1 MRSPLDGITILDLT
15 IWQNGPWGTVMLSD
29 MGANVIKI
37 ENPIDGDPGRNVGML
52 GPSPAAINSYF
63 ETMNRNKRS
72 MTLNLKCTEGREIF
86 MTMAKKADVITQNF
100 RVGVVDRLGIGY
112 EAIKEINPKIIY
124 ASSSGLGDEGP
135 DARDGIFDILGQA
148 RGGFMWMTSLADPEV
163 RYRVAGG
170 MADQTGAIIL
180 AYAVMSAVVAR
191 ERFGV
196 GQHVQVSQ
204 LGGQLIIQALA
215 LNGFLLNGSV
225 RAMGDRKSATNPLFS
240 IYRCGDE
247 KWIALGC
254 IQSDRYWPQLVAG
267 LDAPEL
273 MEDPRF
279 TDHATR
285 YQNYRPLID
294 KLDEIFATR
303 TRDEW
308 VKELKPRGVNI
319 GPVQTYE
326 DLPNDP
332 QVIANNYLVE
342 LEHPVHGTITEVGVP
357 IKMSETQPYARKTA
371 PEFGAHTEEI
381 LQEFGYSWDQ
391 IEQYRDKSVL

>member
-1 MRSPLDGITILDLT
+1 MRSPLDGITVLDLT
-15 IWQNGPWGTVMLSD
+15 IWQNGPWGTAMLSD

-37 ENPIDGDPGRNVGML
+37 ENPVDGDPGRNVGML

-112 EAIKEINPKIIY
+112 EAIKEINPRIIY
-124 ASSSGLGDEGP
+124 ASVSGLGDQGP

-240 IYRCGDE
+240 IYRCGDDN
-247 KWIALGC
+247 WIALGC

-273 MEDPRF
+273 LEDPRF

-342 LEHPVHGTITEVGVP
+342 LEHPVHGTLKEVGVP
-357 IKMSETQPYARKTA
+357 IKMSETQPYARTAA

>member
-342 LEHPVHGTITEVGVP
+342 LEHPVHGTLKEVGVA
-357 IKMSETQPYARKTA
+357 IKMSETQPYARTAA